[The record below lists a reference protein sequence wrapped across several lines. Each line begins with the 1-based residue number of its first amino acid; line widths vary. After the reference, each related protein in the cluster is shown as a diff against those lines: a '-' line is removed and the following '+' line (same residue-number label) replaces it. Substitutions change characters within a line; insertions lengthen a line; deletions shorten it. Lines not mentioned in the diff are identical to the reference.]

1 MDSDD
6 EYDIFLA
13 YDENLEA
20 QLQQI
25 ERRAQAASH
34 PASTPRK
41 VHHLQVALEVVRDGP
56 TGGAAED
63 MEQGVPLP
71 SSQSSVVESALV
83 ETVAKLMTPSKP
95 DVSGGVGLGS
105 TDLGA
110 EPRDARTPFQ
120 RHRKREFFSVSDL
133 VGPLWCEV
141 QVGGSGGLLPDCQPN
156 EFG

>member
-6 EYDIFLA
+6 EYDISLA

-25 ERRAQAASH
+25 ERRAQAASR
-34 PASTPRK
+34 PATTPRK
-41 VHHLQVALEVVRDGP
+41 VHHLRVALEVVRDGP
-56 TGGAAED
+56 TCGAAEE
-63 MEQGVPLP
+63 MEQGVALP

-83 ETVAKLMTPSKP
+83 ETVARLMTPSKS
-95 DVSGGVGLGS
+95 DVPGGVE
-105 TDLGA
+105 LGA
-110 EPRDARTPFQ
+110 SSPDEEPRDARTPFQ

-141 QVGGSGGLLPDCQPN
+141 QVGWSGVLSR
-156 EFG
+156 